1 MSVRASGAFERQD
14 AKFRGWA
21 ELPAAGRYHLY
32 VALACPWSHRAVIAH
47 RLKDLEDD
55 VGISYLHPYRD
66 ERGWAFSGD
75 GFTDAINGFEYLA
88 EAYEATEPGYDGRVS
103 VPVLW
108 DRETGRIVSNESH
121 DIMRMF
127 NAAHP
132 EDDLYPAPLRDEI
145 DRLNERIYAT
155 VNNGVYRA
163 GFARTQ
169 EAYEE
174 AFTELFATLAYLEE
188 LLGKRR
194 YLAGDVITEADW
206 RLFPTLVRFDTVYY
220 LHFRCNG
227 RRIVDHPNLWAYAR
241 ELYQR
246 PGIAATVAMDEIKTH
261 YYTTHDSLNP
271 KRIVPAGP
279 LDLDWTT
286 PHGRDQL

>member
-1 MSVRASGAFERQD
+1 MRVTSGAFERQE

-32 VALACPWSHRAVIAH
+32 VALACPWSHRAVIAL
-47 RLKDLEDD
+47 RLKGLEDE

-66 ERGWAFSGD
+66 ERGWAFSG
-75 GFTDAINGFEYLA
+75 GGYTDAINGFEYLA

-108 DRETGRIVSNESH
+108 DSETGRIVSNESH

-132 EDDLYPAPLRDEI
+132 EDDLYPARLRDEI

-174 AFTELFATLAYLEE
+174 AFAQLFETLAYLER
-188 LLGKRR
+188 LLAERR

-206 RLFPTLVRFDTVYY
+206 RLFPTLARFDTVYH

-246 PGIAATVAMDEIKTH
+246 PEIAETVAMDEIKTH
-261 YYTTHDSLNP
+261 YYMTHDSLNP

-279 LDLDWTT
+279 LDLDWAA